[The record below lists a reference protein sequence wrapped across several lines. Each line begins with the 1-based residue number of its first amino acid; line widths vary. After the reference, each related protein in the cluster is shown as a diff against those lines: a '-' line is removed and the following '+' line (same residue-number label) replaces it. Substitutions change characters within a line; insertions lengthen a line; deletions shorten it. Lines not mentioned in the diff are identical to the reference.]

1 MEFYRHRSYRP
12 FWKWDTPCL
21 FGETRHLL
29 CVWISALLGN
39 INLSMQPRTCREFLL
54 TCNHVGLFVD
64 TTPHMRGILFQ
75 KCVQLV
81 FARYSPAHAGN
92 PHSSRWLIF
101 SASIQP
107 RTCGGSH
114 SFMCRIL
121 STLDTAPHMRGIPS
135 HQNVQVLN
143 HRYNPAHAGN
153 PFACFFMLLALRY
166 NPAHAGNPMAFQPE
180 HVGREIQ
187 PRTCG
192 DSLSGVCTACVCA
205 IQPRT
210 CGESHSFMCRILST
224 LDTAPH
230 MRGI

>member
-29 CVWISALLGN
+29 CVWISALPGN

-92 PHSSRWLIF
+92 PRNAENGIP
-101 SASIQP
+101 AATIQP
-107 RTCGGSH
+107 RTCGESP
-114 SFMCRIL
+114 
-121 STLDTAPHMRGIPS
+121 STLSMLSHKIDTTPHMRGIPRPHS
-135 HQNVQVLN
+135 LN
-143 HRYNPAHAGN
+143 HTPHRYNPAHAGN
-153 PFACFFMLLALRY
+153 PFLDVISITIH
-166 NPAHAGNPMAFQPE
+166 P
-180 HVGREIQ
+180 
-187 PRTCG
+187 
-192 DSLSGVCTACVCA
+192 

-210 CGESHSFMCRILST
+210 CGESSQDLPRSVSSF
-224 LDTAPH
+224 DTAPH
-230 MRGI
+230 MQGILWLYGDWPYSCRYSPAHAGNPRLLVVVQS